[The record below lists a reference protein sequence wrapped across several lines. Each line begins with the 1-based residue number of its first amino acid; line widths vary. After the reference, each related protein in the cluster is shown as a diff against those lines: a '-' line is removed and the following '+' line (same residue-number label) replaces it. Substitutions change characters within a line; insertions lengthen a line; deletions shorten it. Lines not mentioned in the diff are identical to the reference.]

1 MPVFLYVCPWNWILF
16 LSTGHEKLLSEL
28 LSLFCQHK
36 AQWLLPMRHNIWLLC
51 YLISIAN
58 CEKLARGQFAIESFI
73 VLLASSFSAS
83 SASPLVK
90 LPLRSR
96 AFHTAHFIFASHPFQ
111 ITHKLP
117 VLFVAKLGPSILLSQ
132 FTSYLEE
139 SQQKTME
146 AAMAWRSSFTHSR
159 SSSDAVS
166 NRIRMRWPYKMLM
179 SIHNAVNN
187 IKQKR
192 HVSWIF

>member
-1 MPVFLYVCPWNWILF
+1 
-16 LSTGHEKLLSEL
+16 
-28 LSLFCQHK
+28 
-36 AQWLLPMRHNIWLLC
+36 MRHNIWLLC

-73 VLLASSFSAS
+73 VLLDSSFLAS

-90 LPLRSR
+90 LPLRTR
-96 AFHTAHFIFASHPFQ
+96 AFHTTHIIFASHSFQ
-111 ITHKLP
+111 IIHKLP
-117 VLFVAKLGPSILLSQ
+117 VLLFVAKLGSSILLSQ

-139 SQQKTME
+139 SQRKTMG
-146 AAMAWRSSFTHSR
+146 AAMAWGSSFTHSR
-159 SSSDAVS
+159 SSFDAVS
-166 NRIRMRWPYKMLM
+166 NRIRIRWPYKMLM

-192 HVSWIF
+192 LVSWIF